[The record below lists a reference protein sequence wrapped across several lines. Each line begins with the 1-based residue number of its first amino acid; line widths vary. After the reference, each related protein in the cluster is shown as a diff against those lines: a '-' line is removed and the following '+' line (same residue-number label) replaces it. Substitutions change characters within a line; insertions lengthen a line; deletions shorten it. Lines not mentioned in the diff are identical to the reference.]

1 MRVLSIFMF
10 MLLLVI
16 FGLSFFAG
24 HESLQPYLVVLIWVR
39 RVLLGIVMVIAGISM
54 YKLFNTP
61 RKQKKGY

>member
-1 MRVLSIFMF
+1 MKVLSIVMF

-24 HESLQPYLVVLIWVR
+24 HESLHPYLVVLVWVR
-39 RVLLGIVMVIAGISM
+39 RVLFGIVMVVAGISM